1 MHKTDILI
9 VGGGVA
15 GLTVALNIAPEY
27 KVTILA
33 KAPKEGSN
41 SWFAQGGVAAVIT
54 NDPEDIKKHIEDTL
68 VAGDG
73 LCNEK
78 IVKIV
83 VEEGPK
89 RIQEL
94 IKLGAEFDK
103 TEKGEYSLGK
113 EGGHSKPRILHYK
126 DQTGKLIIETLWNAV
141 KERPNITILDHYVV
155 IELITQH
162 HLGIFVDKHFP
173 GIECYG
179 VYAYNKHNNK
189 VEKFLSKITVLATG
203 GVGNVYSV
211 TTNPPGATGDGIA
224 MAFRA
229 KARIA
234 NMEFIQFHPTALYDP
249 DEKPAFLITEA
260 LRGKGAI
267 LRSYQTKARFMPNYH
282 PMAELAPRDIV
293 ARAIDTEMKKD
304 GSDYVYLDAT
314 HLDPQMLKKEFPT
327 IYKKCLEKGI
337 DITKDLI
344 PVSPAAHYVCGG
356 IDVNEYSQTSINNLF
371 AVGECAHTGLHGA
384 NRLASNSLL
393 EALVFG
399 YRAAKK
405 INETLQNKKIIHNEK
420 IPEWD
425 DKGTQFPEEWI
436 LISHNAKEIKKIMT
450 DYVGIVRSQ
459 ARLKRA
465 ERRIRFIME
474 ETEEFYKKTTIS
486 SELCELRNII
496 TNAFLIS
503 YSARKRKESRGL
515 HFRTDFP
522 EKMEYIYNTY
532 L

>member
-1 MHKTDILI
+1 MKTTDVLI
-9 VGGGVA
+9 IGGGVA
-15 GLTVALNIAPEY
+15 GLSTALRISRKH
-27 KVTILA
+27 KVLLLA
-33 KAPKEGSN
+33 KASKEGSN

-54 NDPEDIKKHIEDTL
+54 NKPEDIEKHVKDTL

-78 IVKIV
+78 IVRIV

-94 IKLGAEFDK
+94 IQLGAEFDK
-103 TEKGEYSLGK
+103 TAEGKYSLGK
-113 EGGHSKPRILHYK
+113 EGGHSEPRILHYK
-126 DQTGKLIIETLWNAV
+126 DQTGKLITETLWNAV
-141 KERPNITILDHYVV
+141 QNSPNITILDHYEV

-162 HLGIFVDKHFP
+162 HLGIFVDKHYP
-173 GIECYG
+173 DIECYG
-179 VYAYNKHNNK
+179 VYALNKQTGK
-189 VEKFLSKITVLATG
+189 VEKFLAKTTVLATG
-203 GVGNVYSV
+203 GLGNVYSI

-234 NMEFIQFHPTALYDP
+234 NMEFVQFHPTALYDP
-249 DEKPAFLITEA
+249 NEKPAFLITEA

-267 LRSYQTKARFMPNYH
+267 LRSFQTKTRFMPKYH
-282 PMAELAPRDIV
+282 PLAELAPRDVV

-304 GSDYVYLDAT
+304 GSDYVFLDAT
-314 HLDPQMLKKEFPT
+314 HLDPEMLKEEFPT

-337 DITKDLI
+337 DITKDYI
-344 PVSPAAHYVCGG
+344 PVSPAAHYACGG
-356 IDVNEYSQTSINNLF
+356 IDVDEYSQSSIKYLF
-371 AVGECAHTGLHGA
+371 AVGECSHTGLHGA

-399 YRAAKK
+399 HRAGTK
-405 INETLQNKKIIHNEK
+405 INELLNNKIDFNVK
-420 IPEWD
+420 IPEWN
-425 DKGTQFPEEWI
+425 DKGTQYPEEWI
-436 LISHNAKEIKKIMT
+436 LISHNKKEVQQIMT
-450 DYVGIVRSQ
+450 NYVGIVRSQ

-465 ERRIRFIME
+465 ENRIRFIME
-474 ETEEFYKKTTIS
+474 ETEAFYKKTTVS
-486 SELCELRNII
+486 SELSELRNII
-496 TNAFLIS
+496 TNAYLIS

-515 HFRTDFP
+515 HYRTDYP